1 MIDRLPG
8 EILTFST
15 RSDSHEKVDK
25 KKRYSQILEILSG
38 GKEMTAKEIAIE
50 MCNRGYI
57 PTSER
62 NFTAPRLTELSY
74 KGIVEP
80 VGKQKCSY
88 TGKSVAVYKIREEQT
103 NIYDFINN

>member
-1 MIDRLPG
+1 MGIKGKNDAETLDKFISEIEKLEMYEKG
-8 EILTFST
+8 E
-15 RSDSHEKVDK
+15 
-25 KKRYSQILEILSG
+25 
-38 GKEMTAKEIAIE
+38 
-50 MCNRGYI
+50 I

-88 TGKSVAVYKIREEQT
+88 TGKMVAVYKIRAEQT
-103 NIYDFINN
+103 NI